1 MKSQDT
7 VSREI
12 RRILLGT
19 LALTAVMLLVFVLLG
34 RSGIRVWLGALY
46 GYVLAN
52 GNFTLLAHTVRK
64 IADSADVVDE
74 DATKAAKLRIQK
86 SYSARML
93 FGAVLLVVALW
104 VFKLNW
110 VSCCLPLIFPRV
122 IITFKT
128 VFDRNKRVKG
138 SDIK

>member
-7 VSREI
+7 VSKEV
-12 RRILLGT
+12 RRVVLGT
-19 LALTAVMLLVFVLLG
+19 SILTALMLLVFVLVG
-34 RSGIRVWLGALY
+34 RSGIKVWLGALY
-46 GYVLAN
+46 GYILAN
-52 GNFTLLAHTVRK
+52 GNFMLLAFTVRK

-86 SYSARML
+86 SYSLRML
-93 FGAVLLVVALW
+93 LGAVLLVLALW
-104 VFKLNW
+104 VFKFNW
-110 VSCCLPLIFPRV
+110 ISCFLPLIFPRI

-128 VFDRNKRVKG
+128 VSDHRNRVKG